1 MKPFYTQQPARKQF
15 IYLLFV
21 LCLVSCTKSYITDV
35 LFEQKELLSGN
46 SLKLT
51 KWKLAEKTIDNTIQ
65 NTSSAAYEQQFFPNG
80 LFADNQDCKG
90 NWNMLSADSIVV
102 SYLNFYSGVSVTQG
116 YRIENLTADQLTLTY
131 TLNGKRIQLSYVAV
145 K

>member
-1 MKPFYTQQPARKQF
+1 MKQYYSQQSARKHF
-15 IYLLFV
+15 IFLLFL

-51 KWKLAEKTIDNTIQ
+51 KWKLAETIIDHTAQ
-65 NTSSAAYEQQFFPNG
+65 NGSSAAYEQQYFPNG
-80 LFADNQDCKG
+80 SFADNQDCKG
-90 NWNMLSADSIVV
+90 NWNMLSADSIMV
-102 SYLNFYSGVSVTQG
+102 SYLNFYSGVRVTQG
-116 YRIENLTADQLTLTY
+116 YRIENLTTDQLTLTY
-131 TLNGKRIQLSYVAV
+131 TSNGEKIQLSYVAV